1 MGERLK
7 RARRRSECIAK
18 GFERAFHR
26 MPGRS
31 KVGSLVNL
39 VAFAYAVVIFA
50 LGLVRR
56 QVPVISVLIALGVLL
71 MIVAVQSLRLYYQPV
86 PPKHAE
92 ELKETLRRL
101 SGLVNANKKTLND
114 SQPYQIRS
122 FCRHFGRLAKQ
133 LERWDAL
140 CENVEASGQ
149 MLTDRL
155 DREATDRG
163 LVPPR
168 FPNIGPAYKLVRSR
182 ADSGTLDD
190 PVSFTWEV
198 PAESNR
204 LYWTSYGRGEQ
215 GWAVIQTTDE
225 SDNPE
230 PADEVDRRRTTFETF
245 VRDTLGWQEALDLQK
260 RLSERRTK
268 GQELRDRLAEVGRT
282 HRPIRGG
289 CDEC

>member
-1 MGERLK
+1 ML
-7 RARRRSECIAK
+7 
-18 GFERAFHR
+18 
-26 MPGRS
+26 GRS

-71 MIVAVQSLRLYYQPV
+71 MIVAVQSFRLYYQPV

-101 SGLVNANKKTLND
+101 SGLVNANKRTLND
-114 SQPYQIRS
+114 PQPYRVRS
-122 FCRHFGRLAKQ
+122 FCRHFRRFAKQ

-140 CENVEASGQ
+140 CGKVEASRQ
-149 MLTDRL
+149 VITDRL
-155 DREATDRG
+155 NREAADRG

-168 FPNIGPAYKLVRSR
+168 FPNIEPAYKLVMTR

-190 PVSFTWEV
+190 PVSFIWEV

-204 LYWTSYGRGEQ
+204 LYWTSSEGGAQ
-215 GWAVIQTTDE
+215 SWAVIQTTDE

-230 PADEVDRRRTTFETF
+230 PADEVDRRRTMFETF
-245 VRDTLGWQEALDLQK
+245 VRETLAWQEAFDLQE

-268 GQELRDRLAEVGRT
+268 GQELRDRLAETDRS
-282 HRPIRGG
+282 HRPIRGA
-289 CDEC
+289 CDDC